1 LSSSSTIC
9 RFGGKLQPCFGAIC
23 IPFIPIFSFTLL
35 LRFYGEV
42 RSKSNVANF
51 ANVATRMLLQDQN
64 DDERKEESDR
74 LILFT
79 HYTFLISVNGPKVIE
94 ISWEGGDDKNI
105 DITDIDEN
113 LSIGFTYTVKW
124 KDVQTEYVDRAQ
136 K

>member
-1 LSSSSTIC
+1 V
-9 RFGGKLQPCFGAIC
+9 K
-23 IPFIPIFSFTLL
+23 PIFALTLL

-42 RSKSNVANF
+42 RPKANVANF

-113 LSIGFTYTVKW
+113 LSIGFTYTIKW

>member
-1 LSSSSTIC
+1 
-9 RFGGKLQPCFGAIC
+9 
-23 IPFIPIFSFTLL
+23 
-35 LRFYGEV
+35 V

-113 LSIGFTYTVKW
+113 LSVGFTYTVKW

>member
-1 LSSSSTIC
+1 MRPKT
-9 RFGGKLQPCFGAIC
+9 
-23 IPFIPIFSFTLL
+23 
-35 LRFYGEV
+35 
-42 RSKSNVANF
+42 NVANL

-64 DDERKEESDR
+64 EDERKEESDR

-105 DITDIDEN
+105 DITDIEEN

>member
-1 LSSSSTIC
+1 M
-9 RFGGKLQPCFGAIC
+9 K
-23 IPFIPIFSFTLL
+23 PIFVFTLL

-42 RSKSNVANF
+42 RPKTNVANV

-64 DDERKEESDR
+64 EDDRKEESDR

-105 DITDIDEN
+105 DITDIEEN

>member
-1 LSSSSTIC
+1 
-9 RFGGKLQPCFGAIC
+9 
-23 IPFIPIFSFTLL
+23 
-35 LRFYGEV
+35 V
-42 RSKSNVANF
+42 RPKTNVANV

-64 DDERKEESDR
+64 EDERKEESDR

-105 DITDIDEN
+105 DITDIEEN